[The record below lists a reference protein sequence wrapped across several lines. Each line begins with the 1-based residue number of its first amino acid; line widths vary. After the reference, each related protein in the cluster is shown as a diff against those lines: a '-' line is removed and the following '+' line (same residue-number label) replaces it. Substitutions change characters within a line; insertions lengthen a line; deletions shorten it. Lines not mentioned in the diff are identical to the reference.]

1 MLFPRTKLVESFQEF
16 LLNNEKQYICLFG
29 VRGIGKTTFLKLLK
43 DGWILWEAT
52 QYVFLSTWEELKDM
66 NLDEKNQ
73 KILVIDGDI
82 SPSFSKIRT
91 FIEQYS
97 INSTV
102 IFTQNRKIDE
112 ESVENFE
119 VPGISFREYAD
130 WNNVSIDIGKIVQK
144 VIDINFLNTLRDTYI
159 HTGQYGWNIENPENI
174 DIFFENKIAEM
185 NQELFEKEQ
194 SDFLEFVRTVAMG
207 VWDLFKEER
216 IAKLMGVSRRKVR
229 KYTEILIKYNLV
241 SAIGP
246 FVENVETE
254 LSRHVKLYFR
264 DLAYFCAA
272 LGVAYYHGTSKQW
285 VIENFLFLELERKL
299 SQTHEIR
306 FYRKKSGSEI
316 SFILIEKGTG
326 KLTPISVTTKNNPAI
341 PPTQKIFDEAYGNKV
356 DRYMILCDET
366 IEQKMLWDKPLTI
379 LPHIAI

>member
-16 LLNNEKQYICLFG
+16 LLSNEKQYICLFG
-29 VRGIGKTTFLKLLK
+29 PKGIGKTTFIHLLK
-43 DGWILWEAT
+43 NWWVLWESS
-52 QYVFLSTWEELKDM
+52 QYIFLNAWEELKENDKSE
-66 NLDEKNQ
+66 LNQ
-73 KILVIDGDI
+73 KILVIDSEVSLTI
-82 SPSFSKIRT
+82 SEICT

-97 INSTV
+97 IDSTV
-102 IFTQNRKIDE
+102 IFTQNQKIDE
-112 ESVENFE
+112 EGVGNFE
-119 VPGISFREYAD
+119 IPGISFREYAE

-144 VIDINFLNTLRDTYI
+144 EIDINFLNTLRDTYI

-174 DIFFENKIAEM
+174 DLFFESKLAEM

-194 SDFLEFVRTVAMG
+194 SDFLEFIRTVAMG

-216 IAKLMGVSRRKVR
+216 IAKLMGISRRKVR
-229 KYTEILIKYNLV
+229 KYTEILIKYGLV

-246 FVENVETE
+246 LVENAETE

-272 LGVAYYHGTSKQW
+272 LGVAYYHGASKQW

-366 IEQKMLWDKPLTI
+366 IEQKTLWDKPLTI